1 MINQLEKPHAV
12 QDLPKAI
19 ANCLSRLNVW
29 ELQKLLPT
37 DITYHQDIGEQAF
50 VDALFELVDHFTHLG
65 DTALEVKVGSCH
77 GCLMR
82 EKPRL
87 FVLIGNHS
95 KAGVAI
101 YFRSAEGKMSNI
113 GFCRYA
119 HYHMNSERCDPVLYL
134 NVDKESKPFWHL
146 TPYHERVM
154 PPQSRPMP
162 KISRTPPGFGK
173 NPKG

>member
-1 MINQLEKPHAV
+1 MLQIEKQHAV

-19 ANCLSRLNVW
+19 VNCLGKLDVFG
-29 ELQKLLPT
+29 LQQLLPAG
-37 DITYHQDIGEQAF
+37 IAYHQDISDQAF
-50 VDALFELVDHFTHLG
+50 VAALFELIDHFTQLG

-101 YFRSAEGKMSNI
+101 YFRSAEGKLSNI

-119 HYHMNSERCDPVLYL
+119 HYHMNSEICDPVLYL
-134 NVDKESKPFWHL
+134 KSAKESKPYWYL
-146 TPYHERVM
+146 TPYHERAM
-154 PPQSRPMP
+154 PPQPRPIP
-162 KISRTPPGFGK
+162 KTPITPPGFGK
-173 NPKG
+173 NPKS